1 MKTINVSFEDAEI
14 KAIEKAKDK
23 QSWRNFILERAAI
36 DSSKE
41 LHSKGINAD
50 ALRGLC
56 LEYDLENGEYPET
69 NYEGFSLLCFFL
81 REETQILE
89 SEEDIAIWEK
99 QIAELEKAK
108 EKEGKE

>member
-1 MKTINVSFEDAEI
+1 MEAI
-14 KAIEKAKDK
+14 KKAKK
-23 QSWRNFILERAAI
+23 GQSWRKFILERAAI
-36 DSSKE
+36 DSSNE
-41 LHSKGINAD
+41 MHSKGINAD

-81 REETQILE
+81 REDVQILE

-108 EKEGKE
+108 EKEEKGNGE